1 MRNLKSNPAPLGRL
15 FFLIILFCLV
25 PVFDNALPADNTTI
39 NSGRKKGY
47 VTISDPGCLGSV
59 LISSEHET
67 ISVDEMIKE
76 FEIELL
82 DDYFARSLAYRHKTT
97 NMEK

>member
-1 MRNLKSNPAPLGRL
+1 LDCKLVHLDYNWGRL
-15 FFLIILFCLV
+15 
-25 PVFDNALPADNTTI
+25 
-39 NSGRKKGY
+39 RKLKAKYGPK

-76 FEIELL
+76 YEIELL
-82 DDYFARSLAYRHKTT
+82 DDYFTRALAYQHEHI
-97 NMEK
+97 NVEK

>member
-1 MRNLKSNPAPLGRL
+1 LAHLDYNWERLRKLKAKYGP
-15 FFLIILFCLV
+15 
-25 PVFDNALPADNTTI
+25 
-39 NSGRKKGY
+39 K

-59 LISSEHET
+59 LISGEHET
-67 ISVDEMIKE
+67 IGVDEMIKE

-82 DDYFARSLAYRHKTT
+82 DDYFARALAYRHKPT